1 MRGERLVHPVAT
13 TLEERLENG
22 DPRRSLEERY
32 GDHAGFVE
40 AVRRAAARAVADR
53 TLLEDDVAAIIT
65 LARDSDIFE
74 HQTSVP

>member
-1 MRGERLVHPVAT
+1 MT

-40 AVRRAAARAVADR
+40 AVRRAAARSVANR
-53 TLLEDDVAAIIT
+53 VLLEDDATAIIA
-65 LARDSDIFE
+65 LAQDSDILK
-74 HQTSVP
+74 